1 MLFAFT
7 SLAFLFAEK
16 MDRTV
21 EAFAGIARDEQNKTA
36 LVQAVQKGLVDENL
50 AFRRELDRTTSRLQ
64 MSYRVHSQLRNSVAN
79 YLDGLEEVKEE
90 DLPPAIVSMK
100 SKLRRTLELVGV
112 AEGLPREKAFSST
125 D

>member
-1 MLFAFT
+1 MLVAFT

-21 EAFAGIARDEQNKTA
+21 EAFAGIARDEQNKTE

-50 AFRRELDRTTSRLQ
+50 ALRRELDVTTSRLQ

-79 YLDGLEEVKEE
+79 YLAGVEEVRGE
-90 DLPPAIVSMK
+90 DLPPAVVSMK

-112 AEGLPREKAFSST
+112 AEGLPQETASSST